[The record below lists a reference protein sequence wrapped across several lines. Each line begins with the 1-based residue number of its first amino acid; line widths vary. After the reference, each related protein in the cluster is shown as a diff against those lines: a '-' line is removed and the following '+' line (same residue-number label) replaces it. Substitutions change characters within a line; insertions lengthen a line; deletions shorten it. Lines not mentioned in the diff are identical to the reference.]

1 MTRKGKYLVLDEL
14 SQEVARRCLVVGGQ
28 FSAFF
33 EMAIALVTQEEISWG
48 AIRTDAGQTIGWVLC
63 GKNFE

>member
-14 SQEVARRCLVVGGQ
+14 SQDVARRCLVVGGQ

-33 EMAIALVTQEEISWG
+33 EMAIAC
-48 AIRTDAGQTIGWVLC
+48 DAGGNIMGAP
-63 GKNFE
+63 FERTLDRS